1 MKDGMTGEIAIE
13 GLAAPAEIRV
23 DEWGIPHIRAESEAD
38 LFLAQGFNAAR
49 DRLWQIDLWRKR
61 GLGRLAA
68 SFGPGYLAQDIAA
81 RKVLFRGDM
90 AAEWVSYAPDTR
102 AICEAFV
109 AGVNGYI
116 AWALE
121 DPARLPPEFALTGS
135 APEPW
140 AAEDVVRIRSHAL
153 TRNAISEVIRSNLL
167 AGLGPETDLLRKNLE
182 PKRVPGDTGIAP
194 GSVPMAV
201 LDDFRLAT
209 AGVSFSPERLAAPL
223 AEAGRWRRVDSLAQ
237 VVADATWTGSNNWAV
252 SGARSS
258 TGRPVMAG
266 DPHRNHALPAL
277 RYLVHLTAPG
287 LDVIGA
293 GEPCVPGI
301 SMGHNGTA
309 AFTQT
314 IFSADQEDIFVLTL
328 DPACPTRYRQGEG
341 WAEMEQVTET
351 FEVKGAEPQER
362 TLLFTRYGPVLHSE
376 GGRAY
381 ALRSVWFEP
390 GSAAYL
396 GGLSTMRAKTLPAF
410 RDGLRRF
417 ATPSLNHLYAD
428 VSGTIAWQP
437 AGMIPVRRG
446 WDGLMPLPGDGSL
459 DWDGFLDLDTLP
471 LVTDP
476 AEGFV
481 ASANEANLPT
491 DWDHAAVQVGYEWL
505 EKSRALR
512 LRAAL
517 ASGTHDVADACALQT
532 DALSLPGL
540 RLKALVGGLAE
551 TPAEAKALF
560 AGWDGVLG
568 VDSAAGALCEF
579 WWEKH
584 LKPGILARLVPDAAL
599 RPLFAPGDVEG
610 ILTALEQPEALFGPA
625 PEAARDALLAE
636 TLAGAV
642 AALLAA
648 QGAPEGW
655 RWGALHHGYFEHPL
669 APLGAKLD
677 VGPLEK
683 PGSASTV
690 MHAAY
695 RGSDFRVT
703 MGASVRFVIDV
714 GNWDAS
720 RCINAPG
727 QSGDPRSPHY
737 ADLAPLWAKGE
748 YVPFL
753 YSDAAVEAATR
764 QRIALVPAG

>member
-1 MKDGMTGEIAIE
+1 MTGGIAIE

-23 DEWGIPHIRAESEAD
+23 DAWGIPHIRAASEAD

-68 SFGPGYLAQDIAA
+68 SFGPGYLAQDIAS
-81 RKVLFRGDM
+81 RHLLFRGDM
-90 AAEWVSYAPDTR
+90 EAEWLAYAPDTR

-116 AWALE
+116 AWAMD

-153 TRNAISEVIRSNLL
+153 TRNAISEVIRNQIL
-167 AGLGPETDLLRKNLE
+167 AGLDAETDLLRKNLE
-182 PKRVPGDTGIAP
+182 PRVTPGDTGIAP

-201 LDDFRLAT
+201 LDTFRLGT
-209 AGVSFSPERLAAPL
+209 AGVSFSPERLAATLP
-223 AEAGRWRRVDSLAQ
+223 EAQRWRRVDSLAQ
-237 VVADATWTGSNNWAV
+237 VVADTTWTGSNNWAV
-252 SGARSS
+252 AATRTS

-266 DPHRNHALPAL
+266 DPHRAHGLPSL

-293 GEPCVPGI
+293 GEPAVPGI

-314 IFSADQEDIFVLTL
+314 IFPADQEDIFVLSL
-328 DPACPTRYRQGEG
+328 DPANRARYRQGDG
-341 WAEMEQVTET
+341 WESFEEVTEQI
-351 FEVKGAEPQER
+351 EVKGAPAQPC
-362 TLLFTRYGPVLHSE
+362 TLLFSRHGPVLHMGE
-376 GGRAY
+376 GHAY

-446 WDGLMPLPGDGSL
+446 WDGLMPVPGDGSL
-459 DWDGFLDLDTLP
+459 DWDGFLSLDDLPMLR
-471 LVTDP
+471 DP
-476 AEGFV
+476 QEGFV
-481 ASANEANLPT
+481 ASANEANLPP
-491 DWDHAAVQVGYEWL
+491 DWDHTAVQVGYEWL
-505 EKSRALR
+505 ESSRALR

-532 DALSLPGL
+532 DVLSLPGL
-540 RLKALVGGLAE
+540 RLKALVAALPDA
-551 TPAEAKALF
+551 PAEARALF
-560 AGWDGVLG
+560 ADWDGRMD
-568 VDSAAGALCEF
+568 VDSAAGALCEL
-579 WWEKH
+579 WWEQH
-584 LKPGILARLVPDAAL
+584 LKPGLLARLVPDEAL
-599 RPLFAPGDVEG
+599 RALFAPGDVEG
-610 ILTALEQPEALFGPA
+610 ILSALERPAALFGPA

-636 TLAGAV
+636 TLAQAV
-642 AALLAA
+642 TALHAL
-648 QGAPEGW
+648 QGPVADW
-655 RWGALHHGYFEHPL
+655 RWGGLHHGYFEHPL
-669 APLGAKLD
+669 TQLRAGLD
-677 VGPLEK
+677 IGPLEK

-703 MGASVRFVIDV
+703 TGASVRFVLDV

-720 RCINAPG
+720 LCINAPG
-727 QSGDPRSPHY
+727 QSGDPRSEHY
-737 ADLAPLWAKGE
+737 ADLAPLWATGA

-764 QRIALVPAG
+764 QRITLVPAG